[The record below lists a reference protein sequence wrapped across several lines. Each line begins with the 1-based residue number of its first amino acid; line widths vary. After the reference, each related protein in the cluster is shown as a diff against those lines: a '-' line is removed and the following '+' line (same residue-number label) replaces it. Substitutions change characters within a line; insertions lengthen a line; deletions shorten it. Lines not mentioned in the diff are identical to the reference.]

1 MSVFALLPLLPLTLV
16 PPSGVTL
23 FGARLPVSLSS
34 ARSHPCVERA
44 RQRLADAVVRR
55 FAERRNLCLSRHTE
69 ERARNRSINDTPGA
83 RIEGGSPVS
92 YDYMAAPA
100 ARTDRFAPP
109 ASAAGAAAAAGA
121 VGRSAPEILFAGARV
136 PPRVASQRARFFH
149 CAPAASMSPTH
160 PRRHASQVSATSA
173 VSRSAGCL
181 ARRRRSTQ
189 MCPSPHRLGRR
200 WPGSR
205 LACPC
210 RRQQRSRGRRAESCP
225 RTLARRAR
233 RVGASSRRLAPPA
246 WLLARPRSST
256 SPARGCGRT
265 GRTSGSEPPLVCC
278 TAHPTSRTHPHTNLR
293 RAYDNAGFC
302 VLSYGEPFSP
312 ERVNHHHQC
321 ATNRTLCSCAWQ
333 GHGRHARCAACAQ
346 LWGEAGAPEAS
357 CPCSAWPACS

>member
-1 MSVFALLPLLPLTLV
+1 MR
-16 PPSGVTL
+16 G
-23 FGARLPVSLSS
+23 RRSS
-34 ARSHPCVERA
+34 PQARSHGC
-44 RQRLADAVVRR
+44 
-55 FAERRNLCLSRHTE
+55 SRH
-69 ERARNRSINDTPGA
+69 PGA

-109 ASAAGAAAAAGA
+109 ASASLQP
-121 VGRSAPEILFAGARV
+121 GRSAPEILFAGARV

-181 ARRRRSTQ
+181 ARRRRSTR

-225 RTLARRAR
+225 RTLPLR

-265 GRTSGSEPPLVCC
+265 GRTSGSEPPLICR
-278 TAHPTSRTHPHTNLR
+278 TAHRAHTHTRTLDVPMTT
-293 RAYDNAGFC
+293 RASA
-302 VLSYGEPFSP
+302 FSP
-312 ERVNHHHQC
+312 M
-321 ATNRTLCSCAWQ
+321 
-333 GHGRHARCAACAQ
+333 
-346 LWGEAGAPEAS
+346 AS
-357 CPCSAWPACS
+357 RFRRKG